1 MIFMKRIICIKEK
14 ENEIYY
20 PLSSFGCV
28 ISRFKS
34 ICNKLTIQKNEDI
47 SNSEIYF
54 APSIAYIMEKIQK
67 LELTL
72 KQAYKV
78 KSN

>member
-1 MIFMKRIICIKEK
+1 MKTYQIHR
-14 ENEIYY
+14 
-20 PLSSFGCV
+20 
-28 ISRFKS
+28 
-34 ICNKLTIQKNEDI
+34 
-47 SNSEIYF
+47 YF
-54 APSIAYIMEKIQK
+54 APSIAYIMEKNKK